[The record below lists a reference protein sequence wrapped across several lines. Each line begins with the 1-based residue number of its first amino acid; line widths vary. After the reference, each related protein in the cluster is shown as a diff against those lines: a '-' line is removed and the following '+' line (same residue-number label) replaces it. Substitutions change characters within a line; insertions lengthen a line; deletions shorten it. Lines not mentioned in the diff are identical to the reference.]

1 MLYQLDFRLKS
12 SPESHVQSCCLPR
25 FQRQEERENLNKAE
39 AEMVFGLPP
48 ESKRDLVATTL
59 DWNFNLRRMHGLVLD
74 VPGRK
79 PDLYNVMSTD

>member
-1 MLYQLDFRLKS
+1 
-12 SPESHVQSCCLPR
+12 
-25 FQRQEERENLNKAE
+25 
-39 AEMVFGLPP
+39 MVFGLPP